1 MHNKIN
7 LFIAITCLLILTCN
21 DAPTDTPRTD
31 GFSARP
37 LTKEDS
43 LHKEVMD
50 GHDVGMAKMGRIRKY
65 LAQIQQQLDS
75 IGKLPVKQ
83 ADNQYVHA
91 LSALQQELK
100 KAENGMNTWMEEYQ
114 DDSAKTNETL
124 RIQYL
129 QAEKEKVQAV
139 KTQILQSLQ
148 RADSL
153 LLKTR

>member
-7 LFIAITCLLILTCN
+7 LFIGITCLLIMACN
-21 DAPTDTPRTD
+21 DGATDTPRTD
-31 GFSARP
+31 GFSAKP
-37 LTKEDS
+37 LTREDS

-50 GHDVGMAKMGRIRKY
+50 GHDVGMAKMGRVRKY

-75 IGKLPVKQ
+75 ISKLPVKQ
-83 ADNQYVHA
+83 ADNQYVQA
-91 LSALQQELK
+91 LTALQQELK
-100 KAENGMNTWMEEYQ
+100 KAESGMNTWMEEYQ
-114 DDSAKTNETL
+114 DDSARTNETL

-129 QAEKEKVQAV
+129 EAEKEKVQAV

>member
-1 MHNKIN
+1 MHSKIN
-7 LFIAITCLLILTCN
+7 LFIAIAALLIMACN
-21 DAPTDTPRTD
+21 NAATDTPRTD
-31 GFSARP
+31 GFSDKT

-65 LAQIQQQLDS
+65 LTQVQQQLDS
-75 IGKLPVKQ
+75 INKLPVKQ
-83 ADNQYVHA
+83 ENTQYVQA

-100 KAENGMNTWMEEYQ
+100 DAEMGMNTWMEEYQ
-114 DDSAKTNETL
+114 DDSAQNNESL

-139 KTQILQSLQ
+139 KTRILQSLQ
-148 RADSL
+148 HADSL
-153 LLKTR
+153 LLKPR

>member
-7 LFIAITCLLILTCN
+7 LFIATTCLLILACN
-21 DAPTDTPRTD
+21 DAPGDTPRTD

-83 ADNQYVHA
+83 ADNQYVNA

-100 KAENGMNTWMEEYQ
+100 KAEDGMNTWMEEYQ

-148 RADSL
+148 HADSL
-153 LLKTR
+153 MLKPR

>member
-7 LFIAITCLLILTCN
+7 LFIVIACLLIMACN
-21 DAPTDTPRTD
+21 DAATDTPRTD
-31 GFSARP
+31 GFSAKP

-65 LAQIQQQLDS
+65 LAQIQHQLDS
-75 IGKLPVKQ
+75 INKLTVKQ
-83 ADNQYVHA
+83 QDKQYLQT
-91 LSALQQELK
+91 LSALQAELK
-100 KAENGMNTWMEEYQ
+100 NAESGMNTWMEEYQ
-114 DDSAKTNETL
+114 DDSAKNNEPL

-129 QAEKEKVQAV
+129 EAEKVKVQTV
-139 KTQILQSLQ
+139 KSQILQSLQ